1 MSFPTG
7 GFFNIEKV
15 TEVPYNIEYGG
26 FRRLLL
32 TGHVDFGVVKM
43 GDILCIPLKS
53 GMHYHQRVHAIQVM
67 RDQFNE
73 VTPIDGQI
81 SLVFRS
87 PEIKPEDIKT
97 DLAYV
102 MPLAY

>member
-15 TEVPYNIEYGG
+15 VEIPYNLEYGG

-32 TGHVDFGVVKM
+32 TGRVDFGIVKM

-53 GMHYHQRVHAIQVM
+53 GMHYHQRIHGIQLM
-67 RDQFNE
+67 RDQLNE
-73 VTPIDGQI
+73 ATPDNNTV

-87 PEIKPEDIKT
+87 PEVKTEDIKT

>member
-15 TEVPYNIEYGG
+15 VEIPYNLEYGG

-32 TGHVDFGVVKM
+32 TGKVDFGIIKM

-53 GMHYHQRVHAIQVM
+53 GMYYHQRVHGIQHL
-67 RDQFNE
+67 RDQLNE
-73 VTPIDGQI
+73 VTPENDTI

-87 PEIKPEDIKT
+87 PEVKPEDIKL